1 MRWLLAILA
10 VMNVHAEVKIETVS
24 WGGWP
29 DCYRITN
36 GSVELVATTRV
47 GPRIMRYAFTGG
59 PNILKEFSEQLGKSG
74 ERDWQPRGGHR
85 LWIAP
90 EIQPDT
96 YALDNGAVEARIE
109 EGALILTQP
118 VEPETGLQKSIEIR
132 MQDSGRV
139 TLLHRLVNRGTNA
152 RELAAWTLTMLTPG
166 GVGIHGL
173 PPRGSHE
180 DNLLPT
186 NPLVMWAYTDLSD
199 PRWIFTPKYISLR
212 QDAKAK
218 TPQKI
223 GSFHEATWAAY
234 HFQDLLFIKRSAA
247 SRDARY
253 PDYNCS
259 FEMFTNHEFL
269 ELETLGPLVRLGPG
283 QKVEHLETWSLHRGV
298 STMRYDAVTL
308 DRILTPLRP

>member
-1 MRWLLAILA
+1 MRWFLAILA

-36 GSVELVATTRV
+36 GPVELVATTRV
-47 GPRIMRYAFTGG
+47 GPRVMRYAFTGG
-59 PNILKEFSEQLGKSG
+59 PNILKEFTDQLGKSG

-90 EIQPDT
+90 EIKPDT

-118 VEPETGLQKSIEIR
+118 IEPETGLQKSIQIR
-132 MQDSGRV
+132 MDESGRV

-180 DNLLPT
+180 ENLLPT

-199 PRWIFTPKYISLR
+199 PRWILTPKYISLR

-223 GSFHEATWAAY
+223 GSFNDATWAAY
-234 HFQDLLFIKRSAA
+234 HLQDLLFIKRSTA

-283 QKVEHLETWSLHRGV
+283 QKVEHLETWSLHRGI
-298 STMRYDAVTL
+298 SMMRYDAVTL
-308 DRILTPLRP
+308 DRVVLPLVR